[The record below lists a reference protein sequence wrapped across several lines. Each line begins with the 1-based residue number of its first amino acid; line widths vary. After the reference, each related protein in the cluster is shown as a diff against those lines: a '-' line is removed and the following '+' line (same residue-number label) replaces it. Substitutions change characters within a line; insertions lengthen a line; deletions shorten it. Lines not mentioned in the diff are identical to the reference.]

1 MIAKMENFQF
11 DLRFNIISYQV
22 SATIRGNVAEKECRG
37 PQLSSDAK
45 KIINELKPG
54 QKVYIEKI
62 KAKGPDGTIRDLGTI
77 SLKLIG

>member
-1 MIAKMENFQF
+1 M
-11 DLRFNIISYQV
+11 
-22 SATIRGNVAEKECRG
+22 
-37 PQLSSDAK
+37 SSDAK